1 LNGAASSLGF
11 PQPDAFLFNSID
23 TSTDDGLLGGVLFG
37 TITYNFTPA
46 VPTIPEPSTW
56 AMMLMGFAGL
66 GYAALRRKAAVRTIS
81 A

>member
-1 LNGAASSLGF
+1 MGRTVLEGPVSYLFTPSSL
-11 PQPDAFLFNSID
+11 
-23 TSTDDGLLGGVLFG
+23 LGSA
-37 TITYNFTPA
+37 PPRPPPSPSA
-46 VPTIPEPSTW
+46 IPEPSTW